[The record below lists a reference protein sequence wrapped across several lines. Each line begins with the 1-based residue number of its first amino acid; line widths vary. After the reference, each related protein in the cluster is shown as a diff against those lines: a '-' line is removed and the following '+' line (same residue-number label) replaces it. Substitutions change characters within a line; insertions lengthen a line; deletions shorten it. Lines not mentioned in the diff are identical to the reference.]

1 VQRSFEIPVNYGSM
15 PATLMVAKIVPAKV
29 RVTFSGQRK
38 AFAFLKLEN
47 IKLVLQLWDARRGK
61 HRFSVTSR
69 DLSYPPGL
77 ELEDIEPRQVLLE
90 FENRSADA
98 KDNH

>member
-1 VQRSFEIPVNYGSM
+1 VPS
-15 PATLMVAKIVPAKV
+15 TLTVAKIVPAKV

-38 AFAFLKLEN
+38 AFAFLKLDD
-47 IKLVLQLWDARRGK
+47 IGLVLQLWDARRGK

-77 ELEDIEPRQVLLE
+77 KLEDIEPRQALLDI
-90 FENRSADA
+90 ENRSADE
-98 KDNH
+98 KNNH